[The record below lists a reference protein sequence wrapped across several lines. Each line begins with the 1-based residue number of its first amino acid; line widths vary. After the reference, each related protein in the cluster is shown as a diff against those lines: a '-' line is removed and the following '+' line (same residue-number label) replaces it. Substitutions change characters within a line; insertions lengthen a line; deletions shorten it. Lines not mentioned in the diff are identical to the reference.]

1 MALVKLGPL
10 WYLNACACV
19 CVNRARALVFVH
31 TWSIHTT
38 RTCKSARARACS
50 ACACAQ
56 NAYTPSRPKVRD
68 VELVCE
74 DGRVYS
80 TSLLL
85 SLFSVTVSVALLQR
99 AAAAGAGAG
108 GAGGM
113 VSLAL
118 STKRNRISCR
128 SVGLLLRSL
137 CLPSLPQP
145 TAPAAARARADGGD
159 GGGRVSQDPGTWS
172 EAKVEEMVEMIRAAR
187 LLQLAPHVCARIE
200 RCMQQRLCPDNVAKV
215 MHLSV
220 EWDVAPG
227 RGRTKGAGK
236 AQQSLRASCFEM
248 AALHYS
254 RVTSSD
260 AYKQLPVD
268 TKRLFAEFAAA
279 RGYAVM
285 PHRGI

>member
-1 MALVKLGPL
+1 MCFWSLGVLCRECVCVCVLV
-10 WYLNACACV
+10 CACV
-19 CVNRARALVFVH
+19 CMCVCVSKCLH
-31 TWSIHTT
+31 TL
-38 RTCKSARARACS
+38 A
-50 ACACAQ
+50 
-56 NAYTPSRPKVRD
+56 PPKVRD

-99 AAAAGAGAG
+99 AAAAAAGAGAG

-128 SVGLLLRSL
+128 SLGLLLRSL
-137 CLPSLPQP
+137 CLPSSPQP
-145 TAPAAARARADGGD
+145 AAPEAGAGAGAGADDSD
-159 GGGRVSQDPGTWS
+159 GGGRVSQDSGTWA
-172 EAKVEEMVEMIRAAR
+172 EAKVDEMVEMIRAAR
-187 LLQLAPHVCARIE
+187 LLQLAPHVSARIE
-200 RCMQQRLCPDNVAKV
+200 RLVQQRLCPDNVAKV

-227 RGRTKGAGK
+227 RGRTKGAGM
-236 AQQSLRASCFEM
+236 ARQSLRASCFEM